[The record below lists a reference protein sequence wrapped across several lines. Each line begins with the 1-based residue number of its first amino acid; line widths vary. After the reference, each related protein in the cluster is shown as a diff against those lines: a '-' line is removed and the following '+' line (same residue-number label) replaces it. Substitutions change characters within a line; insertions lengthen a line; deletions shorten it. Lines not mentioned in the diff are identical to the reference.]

1 MIEYAQIIASSRV
14 HKFLYNYS
22 ELLAS
27 PISMLAYSFFKS
39 LIANKIAVTTTF
51 SIKFARIT

>member
-27 PISMLAYSFFKS
+27 PISMLEDTSLQFFQ
-39 LIANKIAVTTTF
+39 VTD
-51 SIKFARIT
+51 S